1 MQDHPGVPDL
11 LFEDVLLA
19 RVEALA
25 DHSETLELGADFPLH
40 RVTLFLSYA
49 CNLRC
54 PYCKT
59 IARTPAELDARP
71 EKRVTYTLLEFGR
84 LLDRLGPTV
93 QHLHFTGGE
102 ASIVPGVVEMV
113 TEAKRRGIPH
123 LSMTTNGTV
132 APARYVELVRAGLTE
147 LRVSIDARD
156 AALGARMTGSAR
168 AWSKSIDAVKTV
180 AAARDAGAQVRLLVN
195 TVVGNTN
202 RAELAGIV
210 KFLLSL
216 GPDDVKLITDVDAR
230 DGLPDFPEYGAVMR
244 ELSELVASFPVSRY
258 PLLRRKL
265 KTVFARDSIGLEPT
279 APSREGPSW
288 RCYIPMTERTV
299 DGVSYY
305 PCSVYLR
312 EGGRPI
318 GSLTESAGE
327 QRDKSAQWVRE
338 NDCRTDAI
346 CQRYCLHCTRVFND
360 ATNRARR
367 EK

>member
-1 MQDHPGVPDL
+1 M
-11 LFEDVLLA
+11 LLA
-19 RVEALA
+19 RVEALR
-25 DHSETLELGADFPLH
+25 DRSESLELSADFPLH

-59 IARTPAELDARP
+59 IARTPEELVARP
-71 EKRVTYTLLEFGR
+71 EKRVTYTLAEFGR
-84 LLDRLGPTV
+84 LLDGLGETV

-113 TEAKRRGIPH
+113 AEAKRRGIPH

-132 APARYVELVRAGLTE
+132 SSSRYVELVNAGLTE

-156 AALGARMTGSAR
+156 AALGARMTGSTR
-168 AWSKSIDAVKTV
+168 AWSKSIEAVKVV

-195 TVVGNTN
+195 TVVGTAN

-244 ELSELVASFPVSRY
+244 ELRALIDSLPAARH

-265 KTVFARDSIGLEPT
+265 KTVFAKDSIGLDPT
-279 APSREGPSW
+279 AASRAEAKSW
-288 RCYIPMTERTV
+288 RCYIPLTERTV

-312 EGGRPI
+312 EGGAPI
-318 GSLTESAGE
+318 GSLKEPAAE
-327 QRDKSAQWVRE
+327 QRAKSAQWVRE
-338 NDCRTDAI
+338 NDCRSDAI

-360 ATNRARR
+360 ATNDARTGR
-367 EK
+367 GGA

>member
-11 LFEDVLLA
+11 LMEDVLLA
-19 RVEALA
+19 RVEALR
-25 DHSETLELGADFPLH
+25 DHSESLELEAGFPLH

-59 IARTPAELDARP
+59 IARSPAELESLP
-71 EKRVTYTLLEFGR
+71 QKQLTYTLAEFGR
-84 LLDRLGPTV
+84 LLDKLGKTV
-93 QHLHFTGGE
+93 EHLHFTGGE

-113 TEAKRRGIPH
+113 AEAKRRGVPH

-132 APARYVELVRAGLTE
+132 SPTRYVELVQAGLTE

-168 AWSKSIDAVKTV
+168 AWSKSIEAVKAV
-180 AAARDAGAQVRLLVN
+180 AAAREAGANVRLLAN
-195 TVVGNTN
+195 TVVGNAN
-202 RAELAGIV
+202 RADLAGIV
-210 KFLLSL
+210 KYLLSL

-230 DGLPDFPEYGAVMR
+230 DGLPDFPEYGAVMA
-244 ELSELVASFPVSRY
+244 ELRGLVASLPAGRY

-265 KTVFARDSIGLEPT
+265 NTVFAKDSIGLEPT
-279 APSREGPSW
+279 AASRDGKSW
-288 RCYIPMTERTV
+288 RCYIPLTERTV
-299 DGVSYY
+299 DGLSYY

-312 EGGRPI
+312 ESGAPI
-318 GSLTESAGE
+318 GALSDSPEE
-327 QRDKSAQWVRE
+327 QRKKSATWVRE
-338 NDCRTDAI
+338 NDCRTDPI

-360 ATNRARR
+360 ATNKARKAR
-367 EK
+367 

>member
-1 MQDHPGVPDL
+1 VPDL

-19 RVEALA
+19 RVEALR
-25 DHSETLELGADFPLH
+25 DHSESLELGADFPLH

-59 IARTPAELDARP
+59 IARSPEELAARP
-71 EKRVTYTLLEFGR
+71 EKRVTYTLAQFRR
-84 LLDRLGPTV
+84 LLDGLGETV

-113 TEAKRRGIPH
+113 AEARRRGVPH

-132 APARYVELVRAGLTE
+132 SAARYVELVHAGLTE
-147 LRVSIDARD
+147 LRVSIDAKD
-156 AALGARMTGSAR
+156 AALGARMTGSER
-168 AWSKSIDAVKTV
+168 AWSKSIAAVKTV
-180 AAARDAGAQVRLLVN
+180 AAARDAGAKVRLLVN
-195 TVVGNTN
+195 TVVGNAN

-244 ELSELVASFPVSRY
+244 ELGELMESLPPARY

-279 APSREGPSW
+279 APSRLGRSW

-312 EGGRPI
+312 EGGAPI
-318 GSLTESAGE
+318 GALTESAGE
-327 QRDKSAQWVRE
+327 QRRKSAEWVRE
-338 NDCRTDAI
+338 NDCREDPI

-360 ATNRARR
+360 ATNAARR
-367 EK
+367 TK

>member
-1 MQDHPGVPDL
+1 M
-11 LFEDVLLA
+11 
-19 RVEALA
+19 EALR
-25 DHSETLELGADFPLH
+25 DHSETLELSADFPLH

-59 IARTPAELDARP
+59 IARTPEELEARP
-71 EKRVTYTLLEFGR
+71 EKRVTYTLAQYGK
-84 LLDRLGPTV
+84 LLDGLGATV
-93 QHLHFTGGE
+93 EHLHFTGGE

-113 TEAKRRGIPH
+113 TEAKRRGIAH

-132 APARYVELVRAGLTE
+132 LASRYVDLVHAGLTE

-156 AALGARMTGSAR
+156 AALGARMTGSSR
-168 AWSKSIDAVKTV
+168 GWSKSIEAVKTV
-180 AAARDAGAQVRLLVN
+180 AAARDAGANVRLIVN
-195 TVVGNTN
+195 TVVGNAN

-230 DGLPDFPEYGAVMR
+230 DRLPDFPEYSAVM
-244 ELSELVASFPVSRY
+244 SELGALIAALPPDRA

-265 KTVFARDSIGLEPT
+265 QTVFARDSIGLEPT
-279 APSREGPSW
+279 AASREGPNW
-288 RCYIPMTERTV
+288 RCYIPLTERTV
-299 DGVSYY
+299 DGVAYY

-312 EGGRPI
+312 EGGAPI
-318 GSLTESAGE
+318 GALTESAQV
-327 QRDKSAQWVRE
+327 QRAKSADWVKA
-338 NDCRTDAI
+338 NDCRTDPI

-360 ATNRARR
+360 ATNAAR
-367 EK
+367 KAK